1 MKRLPEIDSLYVQFR
16 INMDFN
22 EQLIEPFVERVL
34 AELNNTTPRNFVLDL
49 RFNTGGSIEATYDLM
64 QFIAKKVKGRIYVL
78 TSGYTFSA
86 GIISAAAIK
95 RAAGN
100 RVVIVGSH
108 AGDRLRFWSEGENAC
123 LPNSGYCLH
132 LTTGLWDLFKG
143 CKGESGC
150 YGDQFDAR
158 LETLEPQIKAPIT
171 ANAWLTGSDPGLEAV
186 KVDLNKIRA
195 F

>member
-1 MKRLPEIDSLYVQFR
+1 
-16 INMDFN
+16 
-22 EQLIEPFVERVL
+22 
-34 AELNNTTPRNFVLDL
+34 
-49 RFNTGGSIEATYDLM
+49 
-64 QFIAKKVKGRIYVL
+64 
-78 TSGYTFSA
+78 
-86 GIISAAAIK
+86 
-95 RAAGN
+95 
-100 RVVIVGSH
+100 
-108 AGDRLRFWSEGENAC
+108 
-123 LPNSGYCLH
+123 
-132 LTTGLWDLFKG
+132 LWDLFKG